1 MCIATIMMY
10 TCVTGSSS
18 QRTSMAHLNLLSLV
32 LTYLVHKMCYVDYYD
47 NTSESVVIP
56 TKKPVISEDTA
67 TPTYGMF

>member
-1 MCIATIMMY
+1 
-10 TCVTGSSS
+10 
-18 QRTSMAHLNLLSLV
+18 MALFIPYVIFYSH
-32 LTYLVHKMCYVDYYD
+32 VDYYD